1 MRWLW
6 TSPND
11 SSTSTSPTRGS
22 KQSDPSDQGQFPSQE
37 KDAKETTSPFSTQD
51 TPSTEPTH
59 ALTRDEAADAELR
72 AFLASLEEPRSPQN
86 FTKTLSSPTFRQTLS
101 DPALITPTDVHPT
114 SISCR
119 AAFDAAFY
127 CASLGGQFTS
137 LYRYGQLR
145 QCSQEWSDFWWC
157 MRTNRSFMSDE
168 ERAKKVLERGVRRE
182 REKYGGKG
190 RGSSEDVWER
200 RGKKVQGAFNG
211 DLDAL
216 ESQEGVLARK

>member
-1 MRWLW
+1 MGWLW

-11 SSTSTSPTRGS
+11 SSTSTPIGDSN
-22 KQSDPSDQGQFPSQE
+22 QSDSSDRGQFLSQVNV
-37 KDAKETTSPFSTQD
+37 AKETTSPFPTQD
-51 TPSTEPTH
+51 APSTEPTPT
-59 ALTRDEAADAELR
+59 LTRDEAADAELR
-72 AFLASLEEPRSPQN
+72 AFLTSLEEPRTPQN
-86 FTKTLSSPTFRQTLS
+86 STKTLSSSTFRQNSS
-101 DPALITPTDVHPT
+101 DPALINPTDVHPT
-114 SISCR
+114 TVSCR

-182 REKYGGKG
+182 REKYGGEG

-200 RGKKVQGAFNG
+200 RGRKVQGAFNG
-211 DLDAL
+211 DLDTL
-216 ESQEGVLARK
+216 ERQEWEWQRK

>member
-1 MRWLW
+1 MGWLW

-11 SSTSTSPTRGS
+11 SPTPPSPIRGS
-22 KQSDPSDQGQFPSQE
+22 KQSDPPDQGQFLSQDNVAE
-37 KDAKETTSPFSTQD
+37 ENTSPFSTQD
-51 TPSTEPTH
+51 APSTKSTPT
-59 ALTRDEAADAELR
+59 LTRDEAADAELR
-72 AFLASLEEPRSPQN
+72 AFLTSLEEPRSPQN
-86 FTKTLSSPTFRQTLS
+86 STKTLSSPTFRQPPS

-114 SISCR
+114 TVSCR

-182 REKYGGKG
+182 REKYGGDG

-200 RGKKVQGAFNG
+200 RGRKVQGAFKE
-211 DLDAL
+211 DWDAL
-216 ESQEGVLARK
+216 ERQE

>member
-1 MRWLW
+1 MGWLR
-6 TSPND
+6 TSPNNP
-11 SSTSTSPTRGS
+11 SISTSPIPGT
-22 KQSDPSDQGQFPSQE
+22 KQSEPSDQG
-37 KDAKETTSPFSTQD
+37 KETSSPFSTQD
-51 TPSTEPTH
+51 APSTEPTPT
-59 ALTRDEAADAELR
+59 LTRDEAADAELR
-72 AFLASLEEPRSPQN
+72 AFLTSLEEPRSPPN
-86 FTKTLSSPTFRQTLS
+86 SIKPLSSPAISQTPS

-168 ERAKKVLERGVRRE
+168 ERAKKVLEKGVRRE
-182 REKYGGKG
+182 REKYGGEG

-200 RGKKVQGAFNG
+200 RGRKVQGAFNG
-211 DLDAL
+211 DLDAMERREWEL
-216 ESQEGVLARK
+216 ER

>member
-1 MRWLW
+1 MGWLW
-6 TSPND
+6 TSTNN
-11 SSTSTSPTRGS
+11 SSISTSPIRGT
-22 KQSDPSDQGQFPSQE
+22 KQSDPSDQGELLSQ
-37 KDAKETTSPFSTQD
+37 DNVAKETTPSSTQD
-51 TPSTEPTH
+51 GPSTEPTPT
-59 ALTRDEAADAELR
+59 LTRDEAADAELR
-72 AFLASLEEPRSPQN
+72 AFLTSLEEPRIPQN
-86 FTKTLSSPTFRQTLS
+86 STKTPSSPTFRQTPA

-114 SISCR
+114 TISCR

-168 ERAKKVLERGVRRE
+168 ERAKKVLEKGMRRE
-182 REKYGGKG
+182 REKYRGEG

-200 RGKKVQGAFNG
+200 RDRKVQGAFNG
-211 DLDAL
+211 DFNTLQRQEWEL
-216 ESQEGVLARK
+216 ERR